1 MNLKDSFSLTCCLT
15 FWILLLLSVIGL
27 LPYNLVH
34 FKKFNYISFHKDAS
48 FSRAFLTIF
57 QLICFQDSLSLKSH
71 FNVLRIFSIVLDWIA
86 TLVSFPLL
94 GCSCFRLLYCYHGHV
109 KFLFLSIA
117 RLVSR
122 TPKAF
127 LSIDYYLGILD
138 TFRILFF
145 SDCYVS
151 TTRAFRIPFSR
162 LLR

>member
-1 MNLKDSFSLTCCLT
+1 M
-15 FWILLLLSVIGL
+15 
-27 LPYNLVH
+27 
-34 FKKFNYISFHKDAS
+34 
-48 FSRAFLTIF
+48 
-57 QLICFQDSLSLKSH
+57 ICFQDSLSFKSH

-86 TLVSFPLL
+86 TFVSFTLL

-138 TFRILFF
+138 NFRILFF
-145 SDCYVS
+145 PNVTLVPHALLEFHFLDYYVS
-151 TTRAFRIPFSR
+151 TLRTLRSLLLWIVTLVIRAP
-162 LLR
+162 

>member
-1 MNLKDSFSLTCCLT
+1 M
-15 FWILLLLSVIGL
+15 
-27 LPYNLVH
+27 
-34 FKKFNYISFHKDAS
+34 
-48 FSRAFLTIF
+48 
-57 QLICFQDSLSLKSH
+57 ICFQDSLSFKSH

-86 TLVSFPLL
+86 TFVSFTLL

-145 SDCYVS
+145 SECYVS
-151 TTRAFRIPFSR
+151 TTRAFRIPFFR
-162 LLR
+162 LLRLYFSHFKNSPSLDCYVGNSCTLRILFHWIVKLVSRAS